1 MSGTILVRDVMTS
14 PAKSVGVGES
24 VIEAV
29 KKMNKYKIS
38 SVVVIGRKRLVG
50 MITERD
56 IMERIVEPFMD
67 PRIVKAKD
75 IMSSPVVTISPDV
88 TIEEASTLMVKNRIK
103 KLPVVKDGRLLGIVS
118 ATDLIRAVPKLTD
131 LREELLR
138 IRKQPL

>member
-14 PAKSVGVGES
+14 PVKAVGVGES

-38 SVVVIGRKRLVG
+38 SVVVIGRKRPVG
-50 MITERD
+50 LITERD

>member
-14 PAKSVGVGES
+14 PVKAVGVGES

-75 IMSSPVVTISPDV
+75 IMSKPVVTISPDV